1 VTRLSRAL
9 PVVVFLL
16 ASVVFLPSLDG
27 QFLNWDDKENLF
39 RTTAYR
45 GLGVAQLRWM
55 FTATVLGH
63 YIPLTWLS
71 FGINYALG
79 GMNPWGYHLLNLLL
93 HGANAVLFY
102 WVARRLL
109 LLAAVGGIA
118 HGQHGDSHVDSG
130 DKGVALRRTDLSCAA
145 AFAALVFAVHPL
157 RVESVAWVTERRDVL
172 CGFFFLLAV
181 LAWLRAVERPGG
193 PDRRWALLSLASF
206 TASLLSKA
214 AAMPLPAVL
223 VLLDVYPLGRLR
235 ALGWRRVL
243 LEKIP
248 HAALAA
254 AAAVLALVALRIST
268 VRVTSYAEYGP
279 AARAAMIAYSLV
291 FYPWKFLWPNLLSP
305 LYELPVRIDPFAGQF
320 LVPIV
325 ALIAVTAALVVLRDR
340 WPAGL
345 AAWIYSALLVLPVS
359 GAVHAGFQLAHDR
372 YSYLSGLGF
381 AVLAGAALARV
392 LSAGRAGRLR
402 PPIVV
407 LLSAVALLVV
417 GIWGAESWRQ
427 SRVWH
432 DSETLW
438 RWAVDVD
445 PACAL
450 CHNNLGSVILE
461 TPPFT
466 LLRAASAEGHFREAI
481 RLRPERPNA
490 YQNLG
495 AALAAQTR
503 YAEAEA
509 AFREF
514 MRKYPEAV
522 SGPGSLGV
530 LLLQQGRYVEAVSLL
545 RQAHG
550 MQPEAPELR
559 VALGAALRARA
570 AELVRQRKRDEAI
583 ALLKEAAAVE
593 PGAQRSTTSAR

>member
-1 VTRLSRAL
+1 MTRLSRAL

-16 ASVVFLPSLDG
+16 VYVVFLPSLDG
-27 QFLNWDDKENLF
+27 QFLNWDDNENLI
-39 RTTAYR
+39 RNTAYR
-45 GLGVAQLRWM
+45 GLGLAQLRWM
-55 FTATVLGH
+55 FTATLLGH

-71 FGINYALG
+71 FGLNYALG
-79 GMNPWGYHLLNLLL
+79 GMNPWGYHLLNVLL
-93 HGANAVLFY
+93 HGANAALFY
-102 WVARRLL
+102 CVARRLL
-109 LLAAVGGIA
+109 LAAAPGGVRQA
-118 HGQHGDSHVDSG
+118 AGLPWS
-130 DKGVALRRTDLSCAA
+130 A

-172 CGFFFLLAV
+172 GGFFFLLAV

-193 PDRRWALLSLASF
+193 ADRRWALLSLAAF
-206 TASLLSKA
+206 AASLLSKA

-235 ALGWRRVL
+235 VLGWRRVL

-248 HAALAA
+248 HASLAA
-254 AAAVLALVALRIST
+254 AAAVLSLVVLKVST
-268 VRVTSYAEYGP
+268 VSVTSYAEYGP
-279 AARAAMIAYSLV
+279 GARAAMTAYSLL
-291 FYPWKFLWPNLLSP
+291 FYPWKFLWPTPLSP
-305 LYELPVRIDPFAGQF
+305 LYELPVRVDPLAGQF
-320 LVPIV
+320 LVPLV
-325 ALIAVTAALVVLRDR
+325 VLVAVTAALVALRRR
-340 WPAGL
+340 WPSGL
-345 AAWIYSALLVLPVS
+345 AAWLYSALMVLPMS

-381 AVLAGAALARV
+381 AVLAGAALGRV
-392 LSAGRAGRLR
+392 LSAGHAGRLR
-402 PPIVV
+402 PPIVA

-417 GIWGAESWRQ
+417 GTWGAESWRQ

-438 RWAVDVD
+438 RWALDVD

-461 TPPFT
+461 TPPFDPV
-466 LLRAASAEGHFREAI
+466 RAALAESHFREAI
-481 RLRPERPNA
+481 RLHPERPNA

-495 AALAAQTR
+495 AALASQKR
-503 YAEAEA
+503 YPEAEV

-530 LLLQQGRYVEAVSLL
+530 LLMEQGRYADAVPLL
-545 RQAHG
+545 RRAHG
-550 MQPEAPELR
+550 MRPDAPELR

-570 AELVRQRKRDEAI
+570 AELGRQGKRDEAA